1 MGSLLLLIG
10 ICIFVGL
17 MALAASNRVIGKGKT
32 IWRIWYN
39 IIIFYFWGRQQFKW
53 WWKCNHFLFLRST
66 TDNEINNCAGKKDL
80 LVSEWDDIYII
91 KLAQIITYDENENI
105 PDEDWMSTELSYL
118 SYINL

>member
-1 MGSLLLLIG
+1 M
-10 ICIFVGL
+10 
-17 MALAASNRVIGKGKT
+17 
-32 IWRIWYN
+32 
-39 IIIFYFWGRQQFKW
+39 
-53 WWKCNHFLFLRST
+53 RST